1 MKATIKTAH
10 HQFEVNLNQSIDI
23 SLPLQGNT
31 KNPIAWYLDAPK
43 ITPVVMGDWVG
54 AVAQGKSSTNFFN
67 IEFNPHAHGTH
78 TECLGHITKQHYSIQ
93 DTLKQ
98 FMFYSKL
105 ISVTPESKNEDHI
118 ITLKQIENLIKKEEN
133 IEALLIRTLPN
144 TNSKKTKNYSHTNPP
159 YLDSEAAKYLRNIGI
174 QHLLIDLPS
183 VDKEKDNGALLA
195 HKAFWNVTS
204 VENVNED
211 ARFNATIT
219 ELIFVAN
226 DIIDGNYLLNIQIA
240 SFVNDASPSKPIL
253 YAIKN

>member
-1 MKATIKTAH
+1 M
-10 HQFEVNLNQSIDI
+10 
-23 SLPLQGNT
+23 
-31 KNPIAWYLDAPK
+31 
-43 ITPVVMGDWVG
+43 
-54 AVAQGKSSTNFFN
+54 
-67 IEFNPHAHGTH
+67 
-78 TECLGHITKQHYSIQ
+78 
-93 DTLKQ
+93 
-98 FMFYSKL
+98 
-105 ISVTPESKNEDHI
+105 
-118 ITLKQIENLIKKEEN
+118 
-133 IEALLIRTLPN
+133 
-144 TNSKKTKNYSHTNPP
+144 
-159 YLDSEAAKYLRNIGI
+159 
-174 QHLLIDLPS
+174 PS